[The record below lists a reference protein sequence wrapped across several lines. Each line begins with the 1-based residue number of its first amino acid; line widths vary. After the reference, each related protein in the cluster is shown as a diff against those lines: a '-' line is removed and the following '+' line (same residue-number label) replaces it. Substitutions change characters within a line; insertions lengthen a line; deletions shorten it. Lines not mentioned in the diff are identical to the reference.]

1 MKNCDGIECA
11 RIFKRE
17 SIKKD
22 TKKREAILMC
32 RDAGLT
38 SYTQSERA
46 SEQKKLPVSQ
56 ECETIKC
63 DWREFEHSLK
73 WLRQTEQK
81 NFLTIKTE
89 ANLTY
94 QQIITNESGKK
105 IYRFPL

>member
-22 TKKREAILMC
+22 TKKREAILMG

-46 SEQKKLPVSQ
+46 KEV
-56 ECETIKC
+56 TGFTRMRG
-63 DWREFEHSLK
+63 D
-73 WLRQTEQK
+73 
-81 NFLTIKTE
+81 
-89 ANLTY
+89 
-94 QQIITNESGKK
+94 
-105 IYRFPL
+105 